1 MGVIW
6 LSSVVKSRGV
16 AGSRRGGMVI
26 STDEAAKVASMD
38 QFFYFILECFAFF
51 CSVAMVAVVAAIFG
65 HVGVGG
71 VVVLHGG
78 GIRSAWRASSRMW
91 ERATVRGAYLVKRG
105 WRGSRG
111 RVSGRG
117 LGCGVGLEVV
127 AA

>member
-1 MGVIW
+1 M
-6 LSSVVKSRGV
+6 VVS
-16 AGSRRGGMVI
+16 M
-26 STDEAAKVASMD
+26 DEATKVASTD
-38 QFFYFILECFAFF
+38 QFFYFVLECFAFF
-51 CSVAMVAVVAAIFG
+51 CSVAMVAVVTTIFG

-78 GIRSAWRASSRMW
+78 GIRSAWRASSRMR
-91 ERATVRGAYLVKRG
+91 EQAIVRGAYLVKRG

-117 LGCGVGLEVV
+117 LGSGVGLAVV